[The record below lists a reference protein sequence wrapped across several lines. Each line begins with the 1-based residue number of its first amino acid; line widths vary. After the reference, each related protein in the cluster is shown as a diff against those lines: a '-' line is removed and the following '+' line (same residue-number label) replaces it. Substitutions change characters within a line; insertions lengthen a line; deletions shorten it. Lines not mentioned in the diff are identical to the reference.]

1 MDMSLSKLRELVM
14 DRETWHAAVHGVT
27 KSWTQLSNW
36 TDLIFSQIFNSISVK
51 IKIKR
56 SFMWKC
62 FVSCNI
68 VRYRFTQWFSN
79 CVIFKSHHGEI
90 LIHQLWILILHFEKI
105 SRWFFVSVEGSLHV
119 EKYGESVLGLGLPW
133 WLSDKEPACQCKR
146 HGFYPVL
153 GRSPGGGNSNPPQ
166 YCLESPVDRGA
177 WKTAVHG
184 VEKSWKRLSNL
195 TTTTVLGPD
204 PVPVSKL

>member
-1 MDMSLSKLRELVM
+1 MRWLDGITKSMDMSLSKLWELVM
-14 DRETWHAAVHGVT
+14 DRETWHAAVLGVT
-27 KSWTQLSNW
+27 KSWTQLSDW
-36 TDLIFSQIFNSISVK
+36 TELIFSQIFNSISVK

-105 SRWFFVSVEGSLHV
+105 SRWFLVSVEGSLHV

-133 WLSDKEPACQCKR
+133 WLSDKEPTCQWRDMGSILCWEVPLEEEIATHPSIVWRVPWTEEPGRLQSMGLKR
-146 HGFYPVL
+146 
-153 GRSPGGGNSNPPQ
+153 
-166 YCLESPVDRGA
+166 
-177 WKTAVHG
+177 
-184 VEKSWKRLSNL
+184 VEHDWA
-195 TTTTVLGPD
+195 T
-204 PVPVSKL
+204 